1 MSQVGAHYSYTHDL
15 SEGLKDLPG
24 QDVAHEWGGA
34 FMASSQRIM
43 AGVTFGLGAFHIS
56 VHLEGSIDMFSY
68 TFSDKSDMN
77 GLTSRAIIEFAKSR
91 LRRDKKTMKML
102 SSQAAGLVNTLR
114 AIDSTAASELASR
127 EEIEDGLKEGL
138 ESIGPALIQIVYMA
152 KKRIDQEIRTPL
164 LKALTNGLKSPKA
177 KTLKPRLRAGK
188 TSKSLSKRFGD
199 LLLASDEDR
208 ILKSFETRL
217 RFLVTRLVYDI
228 AHKISTTL
236 FYGRDDLDIF
246 AVFGDKPE
254 GKARK
259 KGSITK
265 AINKFMECP
274 KEPCEPHRCFKAPI
288 WFQPEDK
295 SKKRFGRLLCVL
307 FQNDAESEF
316 ADILLQSKERELG
329 QEDICRIDKA
339 LESSENCQKSDRSCV
354 WAAKMKGIGKTCC
367 HQHNVF
373 RVRRPE
379 NKEEEV
385 FACGVSVKSFNT
397 YSSKRNGRIQSV
409 QNNARDVR
417 RF

>member
-1 MSQVGAHYSYTHDL
+1 MSQVGAHYSYTHDI

-127 EEIEDGLKEGL
+127 EEIEDGLKEAI

-152 KKRIDQEIRTPL
+152 KRRIDQEIRTPL
-164 LKALTNGLKSPKA
+164 LKALKNGLKSPKA
-177 KTLKPRLRAGK
+177 KTFKPRLRAGK

-329 QEDICRIDKA
+329 QEDICRTWC
-339 LESSENCQKSDRSCV
+339 SSWSCRSM
-354 WAAKMKGIGKTCC
+354 A
-367 HQHNVF
+367 
-373 RVRRPE
+373 
-379 NKEEEV
+379 
-385 FACGVSVKSFNT
+385 
-397 YSSKRNGRIQSV
+397 
-409 QNNARDVR
+409 
-417 RF
+417 